1 MMVVQIV
8 DGDEAIFEMQIISHK
23 HTLEKR
29 KRKSEIPT
37 SNLGRSNLTLSCTK
51 LNPSPLKTLKETNL
65 DLSYKLRNC
74 GRRI

>member
-8 DGDEAIFEMQIISHK
+8 DGDEAICEMQTISHK
-23 HTLEKR
+23 DTVEKSQ
-29 KRKSEIPT
+29 KSEIPT
-37 SNLGRSNLTLSCTK
+37 SNLGRSSLTLSCTK

-74 GRRI
+74 GKRI